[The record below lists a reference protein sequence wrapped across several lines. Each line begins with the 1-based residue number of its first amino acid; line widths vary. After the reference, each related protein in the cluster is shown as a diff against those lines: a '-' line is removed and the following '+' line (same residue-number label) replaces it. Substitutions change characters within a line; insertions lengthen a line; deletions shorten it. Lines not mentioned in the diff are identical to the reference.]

1 MKKFKPVTPG
11 LRHRLII
18 KSLKFKP
25 FKPLISGLPKSGFR
39 NNLGRI
45 TVRHRG
51 GGHKFNFRHIDINRL
66 NSNHSPLKILRI
78 EKDPNRT
85 SFIALCKTQILNN
98 FNLNLKKEVN
108 SVRVKGYK
116 YFYILAP
123 HNVLAGTIIEPDL
136 ITIGSTLPLYK
147 IQLGSLIHNVELNGS
162 CKIARSAGTYC
173 TVISHTDTTTTIK
186 LPSKNLLELPNTNKA
201 TLGIVSNID
210 NNRTILGKAG
220 ASRWI
225 GRRPVVRGEVM
236 NPIDHPHGGKTR
248 GGRPIKNIW
257 GKLAKWVPTST
268 SIIRSKLH
276 TKKTLK
282 I

>member
-1 MKKFKPVTPG
+1 MKKFKPITPG

-18 KSLKFKP
+18 KSSKFKP
-25 FKPLISGLPKSGFR
+25 FKPLISGLPKTGFR

-51 GGHKFNFRHIDINRL
+51 GGHKLNFRHIDINRI
-66 NSNHSPLKILRI
+66 NSNNSPFQILRI

-85 SFIALCKTQILNN
+85 SFIALCKTLIENKN
-98 FNLNLKKEVN
+98 KIEYKGSAETN
-108 SVRVKGYK
+108 SVRIKGYK

-123 HNVLAGTIIEPDL
+123 HNVAPGSIIKPDL
-136 ITIGSTLPLYK
+136 ITLGSTLPLSK
-147 IQLGSLIHNVELNGS
+147 IQLGTLIHNIEQNGS
-162 CKIARSAGTYC
+162 CIIARSAGTFA
-173 TVISHTDTTTTIK
+173 TVISQNPSSATTTIK
-186 LPSKNLLELPNTNKA
+186 LPSNSLLELPNTNLA

-210 NNRTILGKAG
+210 NNRKKLGKAG

-257 GKLAKWVPTST
+257 GNLAKWIPTST
-268 SIIRSKLH
+268 SLIRSKLG
-276 TKKTLK
+276 KK
-282 I
+282 